1 MPPKRSPTKRTKS
14 SVLKTSSL
22 QHGAET
28 RSISNNSVYNSSNA
42 SSRVLPSSEDSSQS
56 LILTS
61 NTDKRRFSG
70 SSSDSE
76 PESRIKRSK
85 HIDDQRVFFKE
96 IPKFSGEGAHID
108 YELWWSQLK
117 IYFSQF
123 DLSEPR
129 QVLIAQNAISGVARK
144 IVDSHP
150 QLKTLSR
157 LDEILRP
164 VFVST
169 MDKVTKLKQSKQ
181 NTDESI
187 MAYAAKIRM
196 NVVESG
202 VKEAAV
208 EGFCLNY
215 FLHGLKP
222 EIGKKVQPF
231 KPESLRRAIE
241 LATEF
246 ENELPRKDNSLSV
259 MDTLKTIVADLPN
272 NDKHGNLINKL
283 NSLVQSLQSQLNAS
297 NAARELPKQDL
308 CPSTTSNTVPT
319 KNKFSSVRCFH
330 CDRLGHGYMK
340 CFKASADDKLRITSR
355 EKQKYDSRSNSKRS

>member
-14 SVLKTSSL
+14 SELKTRSL

-28 RSISNNSVYNSSNA
+28 RSISNNSVDNSSNA

-61 NTDKRRFSG
+61 NKDKRRFSG

-76 PESRIKRSK
+76 PEYRIKRSK
-85 HIDDQRVFFKE
+85 HKDDQRVFFKE

-123 DLSEPR
+123 DISEPR

-150 QLKTLSR
+150 QLNTLSR
-157 LDEILRP
+157 LDEILRT

-241 LATEF
+241 L
-246 ENELPRKDNSLSV
+246 PRKDNSLSV
-259 MDTLKTIVADLPN
+259 MDTLKTVADPPN
-272 NDKHGNLINKL
+272 NDKHGHLINKL

-340 CFKASADDKLRITSR
+340 CFKASADDNLRITSR

>member
-28 RSISNNSVYNSSNA
+28 RSISNNSVDNSSNA

-85 HIDDQRVFFKE
+85 HKADQRVFFKE

-123 DLSEPR
+123 DISEPR

-150 QLKTLSR
+150 QLNTLSR

-181 NTDESI
+181 NTDELI
-187 MAYAAKIRM
+187 
-196 NVVESG
+196 SG
-202 VKEAAV
+202 ICCQNTYECGRIGRKR
-208 EGFCLNY
+208 GSSRR
-215 FLHGLKP
+215 FL
-222 EIGKKVQPF
+222 
-231 KPESLRRAIE
+231 
-241 LATEF
+241 
-246 ENELPRKDNSLSV
+246 
-259 MDTLKTIVADLPN
+259 
-272 NDKHGNLINKL
+272 
-283 NSLVQSLQSQLNAS
+283 SQLLPPRVKTRNWKK
-297 NAARELPKQDL
+297 NAAIQ
-308 CPSTTSNTVPT
+308 
-319 KNKFSSVRCFH
+319 
-330 CDRLGHGYMK
+330 
-340 CFKASADDKLRITSR
+340 ARIIT
-355 EKQKYDSRSNSKRS
+355 